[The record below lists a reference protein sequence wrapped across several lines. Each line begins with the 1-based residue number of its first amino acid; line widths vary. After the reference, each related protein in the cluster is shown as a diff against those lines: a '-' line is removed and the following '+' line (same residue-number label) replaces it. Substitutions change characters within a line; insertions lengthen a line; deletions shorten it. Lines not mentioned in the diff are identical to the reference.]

1 MDFFQGQKLEIP
13 LLRAC
18 CENFSFFVENYF
30 LSDDQ
35 FRRRSMLTLASIVA
49 VYKGKSAAVAT
60 LNFGLKNAR
69 TDDDLVT
76 VLQFV
81 RDAELSIPGEIF

>member
-1 MDFFQGQKLEIP
+1 MEIP

-18 CENFSFFVENYF
+18 CDNFSFFVESYF
-30 LSDDQ
+30 LSADP
-35 FRRRSMLTLASIVA
+35 FRRKSMLALSTIVA
-49 VYKGKSAAVAT
+49 VYKGKSAAVGA

-81 RDAELSIPGEIF
+81 RDVELWIPGEIF